1 MIPPWVAFSARTPL
15 PARPA
20 RRPANQ
26 GRAATIRM
34 PSFFSNVPFRSS
46 TRAIFALCSLLL
58 LLAVLVWGALSLNK
72 GLELRSFEQ
81 NLQDSTTQQLDTS
94 LVGQSFLSPRA
105 NLSTIQLQLSNFPV
119 LQPPGR
125 IRLLSGDGLSGSPVY
140 SASLSSASF
149 ATNPYLTINFSPVA
163 ASAGQTY
170 TLVLDSPGEPL
181 KSLVSARYNSFDALS
196 SGAMYTDAG
205 PAPGDLAMTVGYYY
219 DLPMLWRDIVKA
231 ATGEIALI
239 LSWILLL
246 LLPGTALL
254 LWLPNSLTAG
264 QRFLAAPAVTALS
277 IPVFLL
283 LTRAVGIRMG
293 TVAMWLVLIL
303 CAAAIAAWWWRYKP
317 RVDIKSVTRRDAT
330 FWTLLM
336 GTFFV
341 TVAGRLLS
349 LRDAYA
355 GMGLDAYHH
364 TLIAEMFVRAGG
376 IPANYLPYAPLSSFT
391 YHFGFHALTASV
403 GWLSGRT
410 SAADMMLLMPQ
421 AGQISTALP
430 VLTLT
435 LFCWKAGGD
444 RWVGLASGALV
455 GLVSIFP
462 AFYVN
467 WSRYTQGLG
476 LMLLPVS
483 WLLLLEVLNR
493 PRSVAAQSATPAR
506 ITWQSARR
514 QSGPYMLAVIG
525 AAGLALSH
533 YRIAMVYAAF
543 VVLYLF
549 YRLLLSLRAKAT
561 IGELLLPFRRT
572 GVVAL
577 LALAALLPWV
587 LNLWSNFTTHFVNK
601 TSTDTSDYYSL
612 NQSVGL
618 GLLSHPSITIL
629 FALSSLALA
638 IMIWQLLV
646 GRRWRLPLSV
656 AAWIVSITPVLYINI
671 SFFGQSGL
679 LFPAF
684 AWLLL
689 EAIIVAAIMWRAAR
703 LEALLLLPTLVWLL
717 LGLWSNPYILPLR
730 LPYSGYLDATTL
742 ATGAWLP
749 ACILAGYALIALGRW
764 LLVQGNNWGHVS
776 QQAWRG
782 SVAVLI
788 LLAGISGGLASL
800 LSISSMIDLKPYV
813 SKADAD
819 ALVWMR
825 DNLPIGSYV
834 LANPFSFPWSKASV
848 QGSDAGLWVPLV
860 TGGVPSS
867 VPPGTAYNE
876 RAIDPNYLQSLLDII
891 DKEPLDANF
900 ASGTVGWETLKAAGV
915 THVYIGSR
923 GGQLSIKNL
932 LQSDRVQVVF
942 HEDSVYLFKLR

>member
-1 MIPPWVAFSARTPL
+1 M
-15 PARPA
+15 
-20 RRPANQ
+20 
-26 GRAATIRM
+26 
-34 PSFFSNVPFRSS
+34 
-46 TRAIFALCSLLL
+46 IFALCSLLL
-58 LLAVLVWGALSLNK
+58 LLAMLVWGALSLNK

-81 NLQDSTTQQLDTS
+81 NLQDSTTQELDTT

-105 NLSTIQLQLSNFPV
+105 NLSAIQLQLSNFPA
-119 LQPPGR
+119 LQSPGR

-140 SASLSSASF
+140 SASLASASF
-149 ATNPYLTINFSPVA
+149 ATNPYLTITFPPVA
-163 ASAGQTY
+163 SSAGQTY
-170 TLVLDSPGEPL
+170 TLVLDSPGQPL

-196 SGAMYTDAG
+196 SGTMYTDAG
-205 PAPGDLAMTVGYYY
+205 PAPGDLTMTVGYHYG
-219 DLPMLWRDIVKA
+219 LETLWGDIVKT

-246 LLPGTALL
+246 LLPGSALL
-254 LWLPNSLTAG
+254 LWLPNSLTGG
-264 QRFLAAPAVTALS
+264 QRFLAAPAVSVLS
-277 IPVFLL
+277 IPIFLL
-283 LTRAVGIRMG
+283 VTRALGIRLG
-293 TVAMWLVLIL
+293 TVAIWLVLAL
-303 CAAAIAAWWWRYKP
+303 CVVAIAVWWWRYRP

-336 GTFFV
+336 GTCFA

-410 SAADMMLLMPQ
+410 SALDMMLLMPQ
-421 AGQISTALP
+421 AGQISTALA
-430 VLTLT
+430 VLTLA
-435 LFCWKAGGD
+435 LLCWKAVGD
-444 RWVGLASGALV
+444 RWVGLVAGALA

-476 LMLLPVS
+476 LMLLPIS
-483 WLLLLEVLNR
+483 WLLLLEVLDR
-493 PRSVAAQSATPAR
+493 PHSEAAQSVTPTR
-506 ITWQSARR
+506 ISWQSARR
-514 QSGPYMLAVIG
+514 QSGPYMLAVVG

-533 YRIAMVYAAF
+533 YRIAIVYAAF

-549 YRLLLSLRAKAT
+549 YRLSVSLRAKEA

-572 GVVAL
+572 GAVAL

-587 LNLWSNFTTHFVNK
+587 LNLWSNFTTQFVNK
-601 TSTDTSDYYSL
+601 SSTDTSEYYSL
-612 NQSVGL
+612 NQSVGP
-618 GLLSHPSITIL
+618 GLLSQPSITIL
-629 FALSSLALA
+629 FALSGVALA
-638 IMIWQLLV
+638 IMTWRILTGW
-646 GRRWRLPLSV
+646 RWRLPLSV
-656 AAWIVSITPVLYINI
+656 AAAIVSVAPVLYINI
-671 SFFGQSGL
+671 NFFEQSGL

-689 EAIIVAAIMWRAAR
+689 EAVIVAALVWRAAR
-703 LEALLLLPTLVWLL
+703 PEALLLLPTLVWLL

-749 ACILAGYALIALGRW
+749 ACILSGYLLVALGRR
-764 LLVQGNNWGHVS
+764 LLAEGDNWGRMS
-776 QQAWRG
+776 QRAWRG
-782 SVAVLI
+782 SVAALM
-788 LLAGISGGLASL
+788 LAASIAGGLASL

-813 SKADAD
+813 AKADAD
-819 ALVWMR
+819 ALLWMR
-825 DNLPIGSYV
+825 DNLPEGSYV
-834 LANPFSFPWSKASV
+834 LANPFSFPWSKSSV

-860 TGGVPSS
+860 TGGIRSS
-867 VPPGTAYNE
+867 VPPVTAYNE
-876 RAIDPNYLQSLLDII
+876 RALDPNYLQSLLDIVA
-891 DKEPLDANF
+891 DEPLDANF

-915 THVYIGSR
+915 THIYIGSR

-932 LQSDRVQVVF
+932 LQNDRVQVVF